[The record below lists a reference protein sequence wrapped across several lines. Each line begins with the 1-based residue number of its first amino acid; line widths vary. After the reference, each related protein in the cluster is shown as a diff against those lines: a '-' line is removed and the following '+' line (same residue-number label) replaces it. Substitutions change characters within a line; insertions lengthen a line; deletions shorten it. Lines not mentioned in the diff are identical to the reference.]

1 MTTIPKASLPLAEV
15 IERLRSDP
23 RYAENVVKWR
33 TLEARPAAFAD
44 YPDWVHPDLLA
55 TLKAYKY
62 ERLFTHQREASDL
75 ARAGKHVC
83 VVTPTASG
91 KTLCYNLPVLD
102 AMVRKEGARAL
113 YLFPTK
119 ALSQDQVAELNAIVE
134 RLPVGVRAFTYDGDT
149 PSSTRAVLRETG
161 EIIVTNPYMLHSGI
175 LPNHVKWTDL
185 FQGLRYVIVDE
196 LHAYR
201 GVFGSHV
208 ANVFRRLRRIA
219 RHYGTDPVFLSSSAT
234 IANPAE
240 HAQRLL
246 GVPVE
251 VLDRS
256 GAPRGER
263 HFALYNPPV
272 VNRDLGLR
280 ANALEEV
287 RRLSDLFAGG
297 AVQAIYFVRARQMV
311 EVLTKY
317 LKDRNRTRGFPP
329 ETVCAYRGGYLPKL
343 RREIEKGLRTGEI
356 HEVVSTNALELGVDI
371 GSLDVAVLTGY
382 PGTLASTLQQSG
394 RAGRRGGLSLA
405 ILVCRSTALDQYI
418 AAHPEYVFERPE
430 ERAVTDPDNL
440 IVFVSHLKCAAF
452 ELPFDEGELFG
463 GNAQTTEVLDYL
475 AREARILHKAGGRY
489 HWMAEA
495 YPAEDISLSAAD
507 VDYFVVIDEERNVV
521 MAEVDRPDAMT
532 QIHEGAIYGHQ
543 GEQFL
548 ITRLEYDD
556 RRAYA
561 KRINPDYFTEAEV
574 DVDVRVVAVDES
586 KEGGLGGARLRQG
599 YGGQAGG
606 APDGSVQGGSGGG
619 APAYVLHRGE
629 VGVKTLAT
637 VYKKIKF
644 YTRENVGAGEIALPP
659 EEMETTGVWMLLEP
673 AAAAELNLFD
683 PRHAGGWSG
692 LGYLLQHLL
701 PVYLGCGVT
710 DVRRKTEIK
719 SAEFDR
725 PSLFLFDN
733 VPGGVGLAEKIYEL
747 WPVLLRTARES
758 LEGCPC
764 TSGCPACVGPG
775 PTIGNLGKQVAK
787 AILRR
792 CSSPSS

>member
-1 MTTIPKASLPLAEV
+1 MTSIPKASLPLAEV

-23 RYAENVVKWR
+23 RYAGNVVRWR
-33 TLEARPAAFAD
+33 VLEPQPATWVG
-44 YPDWVHPDLLA
+44 YPDWVHPELRQAFLA
-55 TLKAYKY
+55 HKY
-62 ERLFTHQREASDL
+62 GRLYTHQREAADL
-75 ARAGKHVC
+75 AHAGRNVC

-102 AMVRKEGARAL
+102 AIVRKTGARAL

-119 ALSQDQVAELNAIVE
+119 ALSQDQVAELNDVVAH
-134 RLPVGVRAFTYDGDT
+134 LPEGIRAHTYDGDT
-149 PSSTRAVLRETG
+149 PASIRAVLRDSG
-161 EIIVTNPYMLHSGI
+161 EIIVTNPYMLHAGI

-185 FQGLRYVIVDE
+185 FQGLKYVVVDE

-219 RHYGTDPVFLSSSAT
+219 RHYGADPTFLTCSAT
-234 IANPAE
+234 IRNPAE
-240 HAQRLL
+240 HARRLL

-251 VLDRS
+251 LVDRS

-263 HFALYNPPV
+263 HFVLYNPPV
-272 VNRDLGLR
+272 VNKDLGLR

-287 RRLSDLFAGG
+287 RRVSSLLAGG
-297 AVQAIYFVRARQMV
+297 AVQSIYFVRSRQMV

-317 LKDRNRTRGFPP
+317 LKDRNHDRGFPV
-329 ETVCAYRGGYLPKL
+329 EAVCAYRGGYLPKL
-343 RREIEKGLRTGEI
+343 RRTIERGLRSGEI

-371 GSLDVAVLTGY
+371 GSLDVAILTGY
-382 PGTLASTLQQSG
+382 PGTLASTQQQAG
-394 RAGRRGGLSLA
+394 RAGRRAGLSLS
-405 ILVCRSTALDQYI
+405 LMVCRSTAMDQYI
-418 AAHPEYVFERPE
+418 AVHPEYILERPQE
-430 ERAVTDPDNL
+430 SAVIDPDNL
-440 IVFVSHLKCAAF
+440 IIFVNHLKCAAF
-452 ELPFDEGELFG
+452 ELPFDEGGTFG
-463 GNAQTTEVLDYL
+463 GNAVTGEVLDYL

-495 YPAEDISLSAAD
+495 YPAEDVSLSAAD
-507 VDYFVVIDEERNVV
+507 VDYFVVLDEERNQV

-574 DVDVRVVAVDES
+574 DVDVRVLHADHS
-586 KEGGLGGARLRQG
+586 AAR
-599 YGGQAGG
+599 AGF
-606 APDGSVQGGSGGG
+606 Q
-619 APAYVLHRGE
+619 LHRGE

-637 VYKKIKF
+637 VFKKIKF
-644 YTRENVGAGEIALPP
+644 YTRENVGAGEIELPP
-659 EEMETTGVWMLLEP
+659 EEMETTAVWMLLDR
-673 AAAAELNLFD
+673 ASVLALELND

-701 PVYLGCGVT
+701 PVYLGCGIP

-719 SAEFDR
+719 SAEFDT

-747 WPVLLRTARES
+747 WPTLLRTAREVIES
-758 LEGCPC
+758 CPC
-764 TSGCPACVGPG
+764 ASGCPACVGPAPRVG
-775 PTIGNLGKQVAK
+775 SLGKDVALR
-787 AILRR
+787 ILHL
-792 CSSPSS
+792 CSDPSS